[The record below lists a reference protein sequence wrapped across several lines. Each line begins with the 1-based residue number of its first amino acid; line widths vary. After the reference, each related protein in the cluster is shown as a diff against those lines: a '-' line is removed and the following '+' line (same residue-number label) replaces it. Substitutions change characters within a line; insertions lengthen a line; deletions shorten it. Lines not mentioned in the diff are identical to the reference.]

1 MARKNKTIFE
11 ETDVLRMFPTFVWKA
26 KLKPK
31 IHQNINKNIIHKLEQ
46 IRLSEPNPA
55 PGQSW
60 QSDHDLHKLN
70 EFCEL
75 VDCLNDAVVSVLAF
89 LKIGQMEFEI
99 TGV

>member
-11 ETDVLRMFPTFVWKA
+11 ETDILRMFPTFVWKA
-26 KLKPK
+26 KLKPEM
-31 IHQNINKNIIHKLEQ
+31 HQTINKNIIHKLEQ
-46 IRLSEPNPA
+46 IRLSEPNLA
-55 PGQSW
+55 PGRSW

-75 VDCLNDAVVSVLAF
+75 VSYLNEAVVSVLAF